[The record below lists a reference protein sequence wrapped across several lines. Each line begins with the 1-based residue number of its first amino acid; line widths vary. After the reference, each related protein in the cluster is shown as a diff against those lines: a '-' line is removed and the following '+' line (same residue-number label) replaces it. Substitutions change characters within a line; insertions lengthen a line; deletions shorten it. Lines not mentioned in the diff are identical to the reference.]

1 VANRNANNNGWLN
14 GNCYLLEWSP
24 VATGN
29 DNNDNCRCWV
39 RDPVSGRERRA
50 PLGEDAA
57 DVVVVGDSN
66 TLRGRNY

>member
-1 VANRNANNNGWLN
+1 MAVNDATSQPDPR
-14 GNCYLLEWSP
+14 
-24 VATGN
+24 TGN

-66 TLRGRNY
+66 TLRG